1 MATIDDLNAALTA
14 CEATV
19 QTKYL
24 EIQQLR
30 AQLAAAEATIAGLE
44 ASVAKVQEINASVG
58 TI

>member
-1 MATIDDLNAALTA
+1 MASVEQLNTALTTL
-14 CEATV
+14 EANV

-30 AQLAAAEATIAGLE
+30 AQLAAANTAIAELQ
-44 ASVAKVQEINASVG
+44 AAIDKVNEINASVG